1 MTMKK
6 KVYVKQIGVP
16 VSEEMYRELLDLCNK
31 QELSVS
37 EWIRDAIGTKLSQLH
52 ENQNQQTTEK

>member
-1 MTMKK
+1 MRK